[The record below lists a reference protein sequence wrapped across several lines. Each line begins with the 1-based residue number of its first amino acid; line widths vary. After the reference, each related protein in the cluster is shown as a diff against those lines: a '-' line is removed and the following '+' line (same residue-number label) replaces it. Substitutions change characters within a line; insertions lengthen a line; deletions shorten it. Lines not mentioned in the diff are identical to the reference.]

1 MKGIRDSGFGIR
13 DLGLRPN
20 CECGQAGCTQC
31 AEVAAL
37 AKRLRDDFEQ
47 TTRQARVPTPEIVWW
62 RAQMRARQEA
72 TRAAARPILFTQ
84 ALAIAALAGL
94 VISVAGRITLPI
106 FSWTALMPIRESLPL
121 LPIAIVAGCWL
132 LIAPLALYFVFSR
145 D

>member
-1 MKGIRDSGFGIR
+1 M
-13 DLGLRPN
+13 N
-20 CECGQAGCTQC
+20 CECGQPGCAQC
-31 AEVAAL
+31 AEAAAL

-72 TRAAARPILFTQ
+72 TRAAVRPILFTQ

-106 FSWTALMPIRESLPL
+106 FSWTSLMPIRASLPL